1 MVIRTRDNTPTGW
14 LHRFPV
20 AGFGSEH
27 TRTMHTGQTRRLRD
41 DCHTTDHVNDITTGT
56 RIRLTVIRV
65 IIQRIGVNSVTFQV
79 PLWCYRGPYSITFV
93 SAYAFPSHCAYVVPC
108 RAEKERPV
116 PEHGLISFAGAVT
129 GHELTRP
136 YRPNSWPNALSAAGQ
151 SHGWHGRNR
160 GAYRTEASRRK
171 GSASKSSAW
180 VRSLRRLLSRLRGS
194 LRIASLHS

>member
-27 TRTMHTGQTRRLRD
+27 TRTMHAGQTRRLRD

-56 RIRLTVIRV
+56 RIRLTVITV

-93 SAYAFPSHCAYVVPC
+93 SAYAFPGHRAYAVAC

-129 GHELTRP
+129 GRERTRP
-136 YRPNSWPNALSAAGQ
+136 YRPLIAGPTPYPQ
-151 SHGWHGRNR
+151 RAKVTDGTGQ
-160 GAYRTEASRRK
+160 TEALIAQRHRAGK
-171 GSASKSSAW
+171 D
-180 VRSLRRLLSRLRGS
+180 RLRNLRRGS
-194 LRIASLHS
+194 VLCAASYHGYAVR